1 MRVIPNMLIA
11 SIMAFSFQ
19 YNYKDLYQLKCER
32 QSDNAFWV
40 TYNEPGSKKTVV
52 QYYANATLLLAES
65 IEPCQLNIN
74 KRSVRRYL
82 DKKLKE
88 TLAKDSTVDFWTD
101 NSEKE
106 E

>member
-1 MRVIPNMLIA
+1 MRLIPNMLIA

-19 YNYKDLYQLKCER
+19 YNNNALVRHER
-32 QSDNAFWV
+32 QSDSAFWV
-40 TYNEPGSKKTVV
+40 TYNEPGVKQTVV
-52 QYYANATLLLAES
+52 HFYANSTLLLAES

-88 TLAKDSTVDFWTD
+88 ALANDSTVDFWK
-101 NSEKE
+101 NNAGKE